1 MAPPVREE
9 RREVGLCFSLITA
22 TFNSAA
28 TVEDTLRS
36 VDSQTYG
43 NFEHLLID
51 GVSRDATLKIIS
63 ENAADRRVVVSE
75 PDQGIYDAMNKGL
88 ALATGDI
95 VGLLNSDDFLAAPD
109 VLATIA
115 AAFVDPNIDAVYGDL
130 CYVRQDVSAQI
141 VRYWR
146 SSPFRPGAFAR
157 GWAPPHP
164 TLYVRREIYDRLG
177 HFDLAYA
184 LTADLELMVRFLE
197 VHRIRTRYIPKVFVH
212 MRLGGATN
220 KSLRNIVSGNREIWR
235 ALHKHGLAGSLLGFV
250 VGKLLSRGRQF
261 ITRPSRP

>member
-1 MAPPVREE
+1 MKI
-9 RREVGLCFSLITA
+9 SIITV
-22 TFNSAA
+22 TWNSAA
-28 TVEDTLRS
+28 TVVDTMLSVNEQTHADVEHLIIDGGSRDGTLRL
-36 VDSQTYG
+36 VG
-43 NFEHLLID
+43 AH
-51 GVSRDATLKIIS
+51 G
-63 ENAADRRVVVSE
+63 RRVAAVVSE

-115 AAFVDPNIDAVYGDL
+115 AAFADPNIDAVYGDV
-130 CYVRQDVSAQI
+130 CYVRQAVSSQI

-235 ALHKHGLAGSLLGFV
+235 ALHKHGLAGSLLDFA

-261 ITRPSRP
+261 ITRPPRP